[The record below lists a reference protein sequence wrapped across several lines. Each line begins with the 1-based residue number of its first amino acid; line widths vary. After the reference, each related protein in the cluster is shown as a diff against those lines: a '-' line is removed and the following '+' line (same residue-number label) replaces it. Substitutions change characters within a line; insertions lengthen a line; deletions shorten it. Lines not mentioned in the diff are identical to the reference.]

1 MSKLQTAAEPTMEDI
16 LASIRKMISE
26 ERLGPRPIPDQI
38 ARTSYGSGSIGSAP
52 VSAEKAEPRQPEP
65 AAPAPE
71 PGPAVGPERGTP
83 SFSSLSNALKAATP
97 SAEHRRS
104 LDDKIA
110 DMLEK
115 KGTATAAPVD
125 PLAVFA
131 ATRPSPAP
139 TTQPQAR
146 APDAGPIPNTPR
158 PDAPRT
164 PAARPDVGLPGGV
177 MRNGPAP
184 GAGAPLQPANRMQ
197 GGLNG
202 SSSGPKPADPG
213 TVVPMTGETPAG
225 DRDAGQPRPA
235 AVAKSSDSERVIAM
249 PTRQAPSV
257 SGAGNAGA
265 SAGVGPATNG
275 SPLNGTNVSPIGA
288 RPVNGSLNGP
298 LNGSFNNGPLNG
310 MPPRPMSPLSDADR
324 VSDEI
329 ADEVLGRVADRLSP
343 KKPVAPTADDKTVKA
358 DAAGSAS
365 PTLDTP
371 SAKAPGSTGLSDPEA
386 TAVPTFAKAPEHGEA
401 ANADTASKA
410 SHTPSEALID
420 AVVDLVHREPDSLSV
435 FTSGSAFIHGVG
447 EDEDEASAGAAQA
460 AGGGAPLD
468 RGAAELLRPM
478 LRQWLSENMPRIVEE
493 ALRSELMSSQAS
505 AAPPSPAATPK
516 SSPAEPKAPD
526 TDTEKG

>member
-52 VSAEKAEPRQPEP
+52 ASAERAEPRQPER

-71 PGPAVGPERGTP
+71 PGPSVGPERGTP

-115 KGTATAAPVD
+115 KGTATEAPVD

-131 ATRPSPAP
+131 ATRPAP

-146 APDAGPIPNTPR
+146 TPDAGTIPNTTR

-164 PAARPDVGLPGGV
+164 PAARPNVGLPGGV
-177 MRNGPAP
+177 LRNGPAP
-184 GAGAPLQPANRMQ
+184 AAGAPLQPANRTQ

-202 SSSGPKPADPG
+202 SSSGPKPADAG

-225 DRDAGQPRPA
+225 VRDAGQPRPA

-265 SAGVGPATNG
+265 SPGVGPATNG

-288 RPVNGSLNGP
+288 RPVNGSVNGP
-298 LNGSFNNGPLNG
+298 LNSPFNNGPLNG

-343 KKPVAPTADDKTVKA
+343 KKPVAPSADDKTVKP
-358 DAAGSAS
+358 DAAGSAF
-365 PTLDTP
+365 PTFDTP
-371 SAKAPGSTGLSDPEA
+371 SAKAPGSTGLPDPEG
-386 TAVPTFAKAPEHGEA
+386 TAAPTFAKAPEHGEA
-401 ANADTASKA
+401 ANADAASKA

-447 EDEDEASAGAAQA
+447 EDEDEASPGAQA
-460 AGGGAPLD
+460 AGDGAPLD

-505 AAPPSPAATPK
+505 AAPPSPAAPPK
-516 SSPAEPKAPD
+516 ASPVEPKAPD
-526 TDTEKG
+526 TDSEKG